1 MYSKG
6 GGGIVLAQSM
16 PDESPDK
23 FEISGLTPI
32 IEQAKFES
40 RFINSVNNPT

>member
-23 FEISGLTPI
+23 FEILGLTPL
-32 IEQAKFES
+32 IEQTKFETYI
-40 RFINSVNNPT
+40 RINNAAVK